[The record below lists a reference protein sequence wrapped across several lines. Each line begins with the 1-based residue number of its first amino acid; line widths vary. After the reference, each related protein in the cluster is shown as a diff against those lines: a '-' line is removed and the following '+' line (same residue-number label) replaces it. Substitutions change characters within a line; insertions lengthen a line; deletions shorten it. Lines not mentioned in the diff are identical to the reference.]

1 MERLL
6 DATESGNNT
15 DRGSSRGKSGSGQL
29 GAPAAALNL
38 MQKLF
43 LDFSFF
49 QFYQNFAAV
58 KLRR

>member
-29 GAPAAALNL
+29 GKEAAAALDL
-38 MQKLF
+38 VGIF
-43 LDFSFF
+43 FGDF
-49 QFYQNFAAV
+49 
-58 KLRR
+58 

>member
-1 MERLL
+1 MPLRV
-6 DATESGNNT
+6 ATLGLAGSGSN
-15 DRGSSRGKSGSGQL
+15 RGKSGSGQL